1 MDRRGFL
8 QGLFG
13 VTAAAGALS
22 LGVREVSAAI
32 ISPAPLNAPAE
43 PAAPAA
49 VLNESELETVKP
61 EQARWVW
68 VRRRRYRRY
77 RVIRRRRY
85 LRRRRRFYYV
95 Y

>member
-22 LGVREVSAAI
+22 LSVREVSAAI
-32 ISPAPLNAPAE
+32 ISPAPLDALTE

-49 VLNESELETVKP
+49 VLNESELEITKP
-61 EQARWVW
+61 EQARWVY

-77 RVIRRRRY
+77 RVIRRRRRY
-85 LRRRRRFYYV
+85 LRRRRFYYV

>member
-8 QGLFG
+8 QALCG
-13 VTAAAGALS
+13 VAAAAGAVS
-22 LGVREVSAAI
+22 LGAHEASAAI
-32 ISPAPLNAPAE
+32 MSPAPLNTPAE

-49 VLNESELETVKP
+49 AVLNESDLETAKP
-61 EQARWVW
+61 EQARWVY

-77 RVIRRRRY
+77 RVIRRRHY
-85 LRRRRRFYYV
+85 WRRRRFYYR